1 MTVKP
6 LRQITGDAEFNE
18 VFFDNVRVHES
29 QVLGGVNNG
38 WAVGLTTLM
47 YERLALGFGL
57 QVRLRIAAR
66 RRSSTWRASMEKGG
80 RADHEGS
87 AACARSS
94 RSSGSTPR
102 A

>member
-1 MTVKP
+1 MKLPGVTVKP
-6 LRQITGDAEFNE
+6 LRQITGEAEFNE

-57 QVRLRIAAR
+57 QMRLRIALDSAHRAR
-66 RRSSTWRASMEKGG
+66 RSAWRRAAAS
-80 RADHEGS
+80 
-87 AACARSS
+87 
-94 RSSGSTPR
+94 
-102 A
+102 